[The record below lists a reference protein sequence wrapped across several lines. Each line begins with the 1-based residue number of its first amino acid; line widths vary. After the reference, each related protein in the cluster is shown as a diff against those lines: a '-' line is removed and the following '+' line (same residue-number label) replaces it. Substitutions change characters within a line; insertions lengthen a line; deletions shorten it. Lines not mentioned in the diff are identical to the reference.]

1 MPLAYA
7 ADWLDHQRLRGSF
20 PGLSAALVRGG
31 VCLFSQAFGLA
42 NLETGELLTPAHRF
56 RTASHSKIATAAAIL
71 KLAAEGKIGLDTP
84 VAEKLPFLKGAGEKA
99 HDITARKLLSHA
111 AGIVRD
117 GPDAD
122 AWQGHMPFPDDTAL
136 RDFFRTPAS
145 LLNAGP
151 NFKYSNMGYA
161 LLGLLI
167 ETASGQRGT
176 DYIRS
181 AILAPLG
188 LDKEIAPDS
197 QNMAPD
203 TPFARGY
210 NALWSAGQRRETE
223 CRVPT
228 RALAPSAGF
237 CAAPEALALL
247 FSRLLHPKRT
257 VLPPD
262 MLEAMMTPQ
271 AAIPGMI
278 EGRHYGY
285 GVIIDKGC
293 GHTLYSHIGLWPG
306 HMTKTFYDP
315 ARDLTL
321 SVGINCVDGNPDF
334 LLRGLMAIL
343 DFFTEQ
349 PAPDPALTRFSGRF
363 HCAYAVKDVVPAGD
377 HLYIVSPDFQNPFGN
392 AAILRRE
399 SDSVFRIVS
408 DHGFGAQG
416 ETAIFGDGPNETL
429 NIAGITYN
437 KQKK

>member
-7 ADWLDHQRLRGSF
+7 ADWLDHQRLRSGF
-20 PGLSAALVRGG
+20 PGLSAAIVREGTT
-31 VCLFSQAFGLA
+31 LFNHAFGLA
-42 NLETGELLTPAHRF
+42 NLETGEILTPAHRF
-56 RTASHSKIATAAAIL
+56 RAASHSKIATAAAIL
-71 KLAAEGKIGLDTP
+71 KLAAEGKIDLDASVT
-84 VAEKLPFLKGAGEKA
+84 EKLPFFKDAGEKA
-99 HDITARKLLSHA
+99 HDVTARKILSHA
-111 AGIVRD
+111 AGIARD

-122 AWQGHMPFPDDTAL
+122 AWQGHAPFPDDAAL
-136 RDFFRTPAS
+136 RDGFRSPAS

-161 LLGLLI
+161 LLGLLV
-167 ETASGQRGT
+167 EDATGQPCAG
-176 DYIRS
+176 YIRS

-188 LDKEIAPDS
+188 LDRAIAPDS
-197 QNMAPD
+197 QDMAPD
-203 TPFARGY
+203 MPFAQGY
-210 NALWSAGQRRETE
+210 SALWPAGQRQEIA
-223 CRVPT
+223 CRLPT

-237 CAAPEALALL
+237 CAAPESLALL

-257 VLPPD
+257 VLPPET
-262 MLEAMMTPQ
+262 LEAMMMPQ

-306 HMTKTFYDP
+306 HMTKTFHDP

-349 PAPDPALTRFSGRF
+349 PPPDPALTRFSGRF

-377 HLYIVSPDFQNPFGN
+377 HLYIVSPDLQNPFAN

-399 SDSVFRIVS
+399 SDNVFRIVS

-416 ETAIFGDGPNETL
+416 ETAIFGEGPDKTL
-429 NIAGITYN
+429 NIAGITYKKN
-437 KQKK
+437 KI